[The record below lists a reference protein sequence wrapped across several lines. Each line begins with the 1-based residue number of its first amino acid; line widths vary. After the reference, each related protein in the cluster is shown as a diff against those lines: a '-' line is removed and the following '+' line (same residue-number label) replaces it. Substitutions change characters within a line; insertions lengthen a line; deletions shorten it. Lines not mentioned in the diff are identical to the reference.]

1 MKSFKSIN
9 ISSDGSLYVSFQNSV
24 EQNFEQIIFKKKD
37 DKNFNLNQKINK
49 YNMDSKQSIF
59 YKKKIFKLIFGI

>member
-59 YKKKIFKLIFGI
+59 YKKKYLN